1 MRRSTPY
8 FLKREQIVPLTR
20 CAKDV
25 NKFPNGIYFVEVML
39 TGENVFRAL
48 ITKWT
53 KHFVNEEK
61 GKGRHSDDQEH
72 LI

>member
-1 MRRSTPY
+1 
-8 FLKREQIVPLTR
+8 
-20 CAKDV
+20 
-25 NKFPNGIYFVEVML
+25 ML
-39 TGENVFRAL
+39 TGEDFFRGL

-61 GKGRHSDDQEH
+61 GKRRHSDDQEY